1 MTIEAKTFLISLI
14 NNFHIHFLTIILF
27 NLFENTTFSVICM
40 LLIDNRTEQ
49 SHEMLRLFQ
58 YSTSKQT
65 KNKYL
70 KEHNKDNISLIM
82 EIFFYDKNK
91 LFTKNK
97 NPQNFIWTFTKSFLL
112 FFFRKPIL
120 IHCTIDTGSVEIH
133 SIQF

>member
-1 MTIEAKTFLISLI
+1 MTIEAKMFLISLI

-27 NLFENTTFSVICM
+27 NLYENTTFSVICM

-70 KEHNKDNISLIM
+70 KEHNKYNISLIM
-82 EIFFYDKNK
+82 EKNFYDKNK
-91 LFTKNK
+91 LFTKK
-97 NPQNFIWTFTKSFLL
+97 NPQNFILTFTKSFLL

-120 IHCTIDTGSVEIH
+120 IHCTKDTGSVEIH